1 LFLKELSPPFGDYA
15 VMSSGEHNTVL
26 LVEDEV
32 LIRII
37 AADALEDSG
46 FKVLE
51 AANAAEALQIL
62 DEHEEVAVLFTDINM
77 PGEMDGLALA
87 RYVSEE
93 RPEIKVI
100 VTSGKQWLD
109 SSSLPEAGM
118 FLPKPYRASQ
128 LAAMLGA

>member
-1 LFLKELSPPFGDYA
+1 MLR
-15 VMSSGEHNTVL
+15 GEHNTVL
-26 LVEDEV
+26 VVEDEV

-51 AANAAEALQIL
+51 AANAAEALKML
-62 DEHEEVAVLFTDINM
+62 DEHDEVAVLFTDINM
-77 PGEMDGLALA
+77 PGDMDGLALA
-87 RYVSEE
+87 RHVSEE

-109 SSSLPEAGM
+109 SASLPEAGM

-128 LAAMLGA
+128 LAAMLSN